1 MKKLQYSL
9 SICLELISP
18 EDGETIDCNTE
29 TEYFDTL
36 EEATAAAHKYKIGDI
51 VGRYGDGVESKVVM
65 IEVSEDP
72 EEVEYFD

>member
-9 SICLELISP
+9 ALCLDLISP
-18 EDGETIDCNTE
+18 ENGETVDCHTE

-36 EEATAAAHKYKIGDI
+36 EEAKAAAAKYSIGDI
-51 VGRYGDGVESKVVM
+51 VGRYGDGVECKVAL

-72 EEVEYFD
+72 QEIDFI